1 MGARRNIYDSFLIGN
16 VHSVDELNAL
26 DSDTETIVVENK
38 SCNDEDFTDLDLT
51 RFTNLTSLVVGDLC
65 FEHVKTMI
73 VVGLD
78 NLETIKIGMDSFK
91 GYTYSQ
97 DSVFSVKNCSR
108 LRELKIGPSS
118 FRRWSIF
125 EIEDVPSLEVI
136 EIGYVHYDGVYDSF
150 DYASLELKSGFGTRE

>member
-1 MGARRNIYDSFLIGN
+1 M
-16 VHSVDELNAL
+16 HSVDELNAL

-118 FRRWSIF
+118 FSAWHGVQ
-125 EIEDVPSLEVI
+125 IENMPSLEVI
-136 EIGYVHYDGVYDSF
+136 EIGYLHYRGDGF
-150 DYASLELKSGFGTRE
+150 AYASLELKSE